1 MTIEN
6 SPESKHLLNTLRVL
20 YVEDDEEALMELAHF
35 LKKRVSSLSTASNGV
50 EALELIKKQT
60 FDAIICDLWMPEM
73 DGLTLIKNIRED
85 GLKIP
90 VIITSAFS
98 DIDTILKAVE
108 LDIVKYCVKPIEPD
122 ELITCLNN
130 IASDKLGDLGEYLT
144 SDNELLDR
152 EKRLELEKT
161 LKSGFAH
168 LLKTL
173 TGKGPKK
180 VHVALGANDI
190 EIWATGVLSPIE
202 VSLSTTEKHAGIV
215 SYIRKAIYTSYKE
228 EFEKLVSDTL
238 ARTASLEE
246 IRNEIEENT
255 DWIVFKL
262 N

>member
-6 SPESKHLLNTLRVL
+6 SPASEHLLNTLRLL
-20 YVEDDEEALMELAHF
+20 YVEDDEEALTELAHF

-50 EALELIKKQT
+50 EALELVKKQT

-73 DGLTLIKNIRED
+73 DGLTLIKHIRDD

-122 ELITCLNN
+122 ELITCLNS
-130 IASDKLGDLGEYLT
+130 IAADKLSESGEFVT
-144 SDNELLDR
+144 SDSKLLDR

-168 LLKTL
+168 LLKSL

-202 VSLSTTEKHAGIV
+202 VSLIGTEKHAGIV
-215 SYIRKAIYTSYKE
+215 SYIRKAIYTSYHE
-228 EFEKLVSDTL
+228 DFETLVCETL
-238 ARTASLEE
+238 GRTATLED
-246 IRNEIEENT
+246 IRNEIEEDT

-262 N
+262 S